1 MTDWRIGCS
10 GFYYKEWK
18 DVFYP
23 PGLPQKQWFKY
34 YCQHFNTIEI
44 NSSFYRQPSPKSFS
58 TWYNDSPDDF
68 LFSIKAP
75 RTITHYKRFID
86 AKEELNSFYEV
97 INEGL
102 REKLGCVLFQ
112 VPPGFL
118 YTEER
123 MELVLSSMKKGFN
136 NVFEGRQ
143 ISWWNA
149 AALQEFKKHQI
160 TFSGI
165 SYPSALPDDVIQDID
180 PVYYR
185 FHGKPELYKSEYSEA
200 QLRDF
205 AEAVKDAHKQVYVYF
220 NNTWGGSAL
229 KNSRQLIEIT
239 ANK

>member
-18 DVFYP
+18 DIFYP

-44 NSSFYRQPSPKSFS
+44 NSSFYRQPSPKSFQ

-75 RTITHYKRFID
+75 RTMTHYKRFID
-86 AKEELNSFYEV
+86 AKDELNSFYEV
-97 INEGL
+97 ISDGL
-102 REKLGCVLFQ
+102 KEKLGCILFQ

-118 YTEER
+118 YSTER
-123 MELVLSSMKKGFN
+123 MELVLNSMKKGFN

-143 ISWWNA
+143 ISWWNPV
-149 AALQEFKKHQI
+149 ALQEFKKHNI

-180 PVYYR
+180 LVYYR
-185 FHGKPELYKSEYSEA
+185 FHGKPELYKSEYSPAE
-200 QLRDF
+200 LKDF
-205 AEAVKDAHKQVYVYF
+205 ANAINDSHKQVYVYF
-220 NNTWGGSAL
+220 NNTWGSSAL

>member
-18 DVFYP
+18 DIFYP

-44 NSSFYRQPSPKSFS
+44 NSSFYRQPSPKSFQ

-86 AKEELNSFYEV
+86 VKDELNSFYEV

-102 REKLGCVLFQ
+102 KEKLGCVLFQ

-123 MELVLSSMKKGFN
+123 MELVLNSMKKGFN

-143 ISWWNA
+143 MSWWNTA
-149 AALQEFKKHQI
+149 VLQEFKKHHI
-160 TFSGI
+160 IFSGI

-185 FHGKPELYKSEYSEA
+185 FHGKPELYKSEYSKA
-200 QLRDF
+200 RLKDF
-205 AEAVKDAHKQVYVYF
+205 AEDIKDSHKQVYVYF